1 MTASAARR
9 AASEPIP
16 PQTTTTWSFS
26 KNLNT
31 RPSYSLRDVGQSLI
45 NGQTSRSRAA
55 TTAILYPSAMAHISM
70 RAEPAHGPTQC
81 IVDRHHPPAQF
92 SFRFS
97 RTDKHF
103 LAAHAHGLNSSPRLA
118 PKNMSCDDLVHDAG
132 GKRNQVGH
140 SNLRRRQSCN
150 RSQLVQ
156 NLFQCQILSPQNIPF
171 AVASLFERRHVS
183 ACALVH
189 VHQVQPRVHVRRKLL
204 LQKIDDDPPGWR
216 RLDVLLADRCC
227 WFNDH

>member
-55 TTAILYPSAMAHISM
+55 TTAILYPSGMAHISM
-70 RAEPAHGPTQC
+70 RPEPAHGPAQC

-92 SFRFS
+92 SFRLGGS
-97 RTDKHF
+97 DKHF
-103 LAAHAHGLNSSPRLA
+103 FAAHAHGLNGSPRLA
-118 PKNMSCDDLVHDAG
+118 PKDVSGDDLVHDAG
-132 GKRNQVGH
+132 RQRDEVRH
-140 SNLRRRQSCN
+140 SNLRRRQSCK
-150 RSQLVQ
+150 RSQL
-156 NLFQCQILSPQNIPF
+156 
-171 AVASLFERRHVS
+171 
-183 ACALVH
+183 
-189 VHQVQPRVHVRRKLL
+189 
-204 LQKIDDDPPGWR
+204 
-216 RLDVLLADRCC
+216 
-227 WFNDH
+227 